1 MKKQKNNRWVEFI
14 PFVRLFFPEKTTK
27 ESLNQIS
34 MFYVYNVL
42 IIAFLF
48 YVLSPFPVSV
58 QNDDKT
64 PIFYEKVFEKDLK
77 VMPEELLATTD
88 DARRINEIW
97 LSKLTIFFYSLIS
110 LSGLPLLTQRI
121 MLRR

>member
-110 LSGLPLLTQRI
+110 LSG
-121 MLRR
+121 